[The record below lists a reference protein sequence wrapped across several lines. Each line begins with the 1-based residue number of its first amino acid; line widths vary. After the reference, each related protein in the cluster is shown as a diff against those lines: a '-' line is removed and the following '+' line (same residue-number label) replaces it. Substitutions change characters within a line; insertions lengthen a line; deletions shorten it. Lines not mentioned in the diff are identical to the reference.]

1 MFQPTEGDAESPRR
15 ETLRSCKPRVVGSAC
30 FIQVRPAINVR
41 RCFSASATSGLCNA
55 LQITCDQIQCLP
67 QLQHAARIDD
77 VLAARTPINEVCG
90 VPIFFCHQFGQ
101 LFYQRYSQIALA
113 GSSSRESRE
122 PMRAQLARNR
132 LTKAIPIHSDA
143 RQWYKWVS
151 RTRRFGKTSRA
162 FAGTGLAP
170 GAKRY
175 LVKTTHAGVPPSSA
189 GARASAPLVE

>member
-1 MFQPTEGDAESPRR
+1 MFLGKCNER
-15 ETLRSCKPRVVGSAC
+15 
-30 FIQVRPAINVR
+30 
-41 RCFSASATSGLCNA
+41 LCNA

-189 GARASAPLVE
+189 GARASAPSVE